1 MSPHPLSWGNDFAC
15 NFGVGLLCGKDH
27 KGERGYESTRLLI
40 LIESIVCVRGREGVP
55 LRDLW

>member
-1 MSPHPLSWGNDFAC
+1 M
-15 NFGVGLLCGKDH
+15 
-27 KGERGYESTRLLI
+27 ERVGYESTRLLI